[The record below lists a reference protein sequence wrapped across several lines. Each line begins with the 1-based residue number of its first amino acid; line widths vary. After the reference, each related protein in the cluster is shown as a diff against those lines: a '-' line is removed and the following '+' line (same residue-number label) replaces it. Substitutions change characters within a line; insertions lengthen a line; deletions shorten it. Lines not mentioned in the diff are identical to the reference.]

1 MAATALAASVTRI
14 REATGFAADS
24 YTVTAGDGTA
34 TFNLKGGLYSCD
46 VMASTFGTVA
56 LQRLGPD
63 GSTYLTVKD
72 YNGTAIS
79 FSANGAVNVY
89 LSSGKYKFTLA

>member
-24 YTVTAGDGTA
+24 YTVTGGDGTA

-46 VMASTFGTVA
+46 VMATFAAGMVA
-56 LQRLGPD
+56 LQRLGLD
-63 GSTYLTVKD
+63 GSSYLTVKD
-72 YNGTAIS
+72 YKGTS
-79 FSANGAVNVY
+79 YCFSSNVSALVY
-89 LSSGKYKFTLA
+89 LSSWRYMC

>member
-14 REATGFAADS
+14 RTDAIPADS
-24 YTVTAGDGTA
+24 YTVSNGDGTA
-34 TFNLKGGLYSCD
+34 TFTLKGGLYACD

-63 GSTYLTVKD
+63 GATYLTVKD
-72 YNGTAIS
+72 ANGTAIS
-79 FSANGAVNVY
+79 FSANGAVNAY
-89 LSSGKYKFTLA
+89 LPAGKYKFALA